1 MSNRNIDYLLGSER
15 RNAIAAWLVV
25 GVIGLVV
32 AGSILTGD
40 PLWAGFAAAVA
51 ALAVLPPIAARSW
64 RRMLPW
70 EILVLGGLPIIGRL
84 VTEVQLNSQVATYLS
99 VAALAL
105 IVAVEL
111 HAFTAVRMTPT
122 FAVLFVV
129 VATMATVGI
138 WAVVRFALDT
148 ALGTTFLLDPTRADE
163 AIERSVMIEF
173 VASTVAGILAGIVFE
188 LYVRRRAVVGTA
200 ASGESAG
207 QGGS

>member
-1 MSNRNIDYLLGSER
+1 MSTRNIDYLLGSER

-25 GVIGLVV
+25 IVIGLVV
-32 AGSILTGD
+32 VGSVLTGD
-40 PLWAGFAAAVA
+40 PLWAGFAGVVA

-111 HAFTAVRMTPT
+111 HVFTAVRMTPT

-129 VATMATVGI
+129 VATMAAVGI

-148 ALGTTFLLDPTRADE
+148 ALGTTFLLDPAHADE

-188 LYVRRRAVVGTA
+188 LYVRRRAVVDTA
-200 ASGESAG
+200 APGESAG